1 MSIAGRLAALFLA
14 LAAITAHAAREFTDD
29 SGRKVALPDRVTRV
43 YAAGPPASV
52 LVFALAPD
60 MLIGWTRGFKEDE
73 ARWIAANIAKLLKL
87 TGQGALTEC
96 NVTHYTVD
104 NDSVFQ
110 EQGS

>member
-60 MLIGWTRGFKEDE
+60 TLIASLIDHVR
-73 ARWIAANIAKLLKL
+73 NLLIL
-87 TGQGALTEC
+87 RTCGP
-96 NVTHYTVD
+96 
-104 NDSVFQ
+104 DSPWPP
-110 EQGS
+110 